1 MQRLPLLLC
10 LLDILAAAF
19 GSLDNNAAAA
29 AAPDVS
35 HMSTSLA
42 LSLLPA
48 LVQLLASLP
57 TILSNH
63 SPPLPAEAHVVVVGA
78 LIRLAAQE
86 AVRRHT
92 LHTQWSTWLSSLQSH
107 AHAVPLVRT
116 VLGDALV
123 AAGLAHM
130 PREAEQHFL
139 LRTLHPV
146 CNFLLTP
153 PQSMPGS
160 GLSSGSALASSLESH
175 ALSSFFRFT
184 AVAHVASWVSE
195 FKELIPLLV
204 RPKVVAFV
212 KRASEAQ
219 QGQNGM
225 GDVVAALFG
234 RDARRET
241 IGAVKAGSMPEAA
254 ANAATAGVNAANGS
268 LAQHLHAEAVRLNE
282 QCAQEAAQLQ
292 SDPVVNA
299 HRVALMSSA
308 MPALEFASS
317 ILLPPVAHEPHTGN
331 DVAMQ

>member
-1 MQRLPLLLC
+1 
-10 LLDILAAAF
+10 
-19 GSLDNNAAAA
+19 
-29 AAPDVS
+29 
-35 HMSTSLA
+35 
-42 LSLLPA
+42 
-48 LVQLLASLP
+48 
-57 TILSNH
+57 
-63 SPPLPAEAHVVVVGA
+63 
-78 LIRLAAQE
+78 
-86 AVRRHT
+86 
-92 LHTQWSTWLSSLQSH
+92 
-107 AHAVPLVRT
+107 
-116 VLGDALV
+116 
-123 AAGLAHM
+123 M

-212 KRASEAQ
+212 KRASEEAQ
-219 QGQNGM
+219 QGQNGMM

-241 IGAVKAGSMPEAA
+241 IGTVKTGSTPAAA
-254 ANAATAGVNAANGS
+254 ANGATAGANAANGT
-268 LAQHLHAEAVRLNE
+268 LAQYLHAEAVRLNE

-299 HRVALMSSA
+299 RRAALMSSA

-317 ILLPPVAHEPHTGN
+317 ILLPPVTHEPHTGN